1 MSGAPDAIALI
12 PAGGI
17 DGPAGVRALRGA
29 GAAPVRLDTAFA
41 VTEEGDA
48 HRAFKA
54 VLAAAMNGDVH
65 TGLFFRGAG
74 RPPFGSRIRPVA
86 DLLRALLTP
95 VPGPV

>member
-17 DGPAGVRALRGA
+17 DGPAGVRALLGA

-48 HRAFKA
+48 HRAFRA
-54 VLAAAMNGDVH
+54 VLAAAMTATCTPGCSSAVRADRPSA
-65 TGLFFRGAG
+65 RGSG
-74 RPPFGSRIRPVA
+74 RSQTCCVRC
-86 DLLRALLTP
+86 
-95 VPGPV
+95 